1 MNKALLLRF
10 SLFLTLAF
18 ALAACETNPSQPQAE
33 QSPPKPALQYVD
45 LPGFDR
51 DITQSL
57 SHPLPQVQVA
67 FYDRITPSALPER
80 LQKWM
85 ASIESGGGNVKIVPP
100 PSNVSAR
107 SPFMLISAV
116 SSIWSANKMIKEASI
131 AAQYKAAHAYDAE
144 VILKLDDKGDTVVE
158 KIVFNQRKK

>member
-1 MNKALLLRF
+1 MIDRVFLRVSMLLAV
-10 SLFLTLAF
+10 AF
-18 ALAACETNPSQPQAE
+18 ALMACETNPTQPQA
-33 QSPPKPALQYVD
+33 QPVPPKPALQFVD
-45 LPGFDR
+45 LPGFDK
-51 DITQSL
+51 DMTQSL
-57 SHPLPQVQVA
+57 GHSLPQVQVA

-85 ASIESGGGNVKIVPP
+85 ASTESGGGSVKIVPP

-107 SPFMLISAV
+107 SPFLLISAA
-116 SSIWSANKMIKEASI
+116 SSLWSANKMIKEASV

-158 KIVFNQRKK
+158 KVVFNQRKK